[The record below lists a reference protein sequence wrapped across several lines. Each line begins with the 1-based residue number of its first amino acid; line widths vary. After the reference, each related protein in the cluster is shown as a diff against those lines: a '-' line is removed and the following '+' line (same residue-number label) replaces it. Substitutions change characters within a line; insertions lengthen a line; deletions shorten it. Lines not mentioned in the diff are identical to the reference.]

1 MIIHQILKFYN
12 LKFFYNIKYCHCYYN
27 DSNKFKIKPSEHIL
41 DVTGGRNG
49 VFFILENG
57 DEERVTMNSF
67 ATTEDLYCHVLFKIN
82 L

>member
-1 MIIHQILKFYN
+1 
-12 LKFFYNIKYCHCYYN
+12 
-27 DSNKFKIKPSEHIL
+27 
-41 DVTGGRNG
+41 VTGGRNG

-82 L
+82 LGPFKLFSKRKLIIPSKLTII